1 MTIDLDILKAQQ
13 QVKERIKKQANAIAN
28 QLILDFDIHEGVQMA
43 YFLAVPQGL
52 DNFMAVRVWCERKL
66 AELNDFDD
74 SPELDESIC
83 FKQLRAKFIKCF
95 PQTLLESA

>member
-13 QVKERIKKQANAIAN
+13 RKNQRIKKQANAIAN
-28 QLILDFDIHEGVQMA
+28 QLIIDFDIHEGLQMA

-52 DNFMAVRVWCERKL
+52 DNFMALRVWCEREL
-66 AELNDFDD
+66 AELNDYDD
-74 SPELDESIC
+74 SSELDESIC
-83 FKQLRAKFIKCF
+83 FEQLRAMFVKCF